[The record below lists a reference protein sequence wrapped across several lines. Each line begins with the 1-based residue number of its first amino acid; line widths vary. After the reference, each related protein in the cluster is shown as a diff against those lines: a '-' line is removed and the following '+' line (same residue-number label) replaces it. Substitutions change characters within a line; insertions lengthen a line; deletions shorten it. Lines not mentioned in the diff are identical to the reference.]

1 LAAIGG
7 YRGQGRSYKTLFLSR
22 NRLMPYSA
30 ALIRKVRAHIG
41 DGGII
46 AYAAES
52 CYGLGCDPRNAR
64 AVRRLLKLKSRPQ
77 SKGLIL
83 IADRYS
89 RLRRYVLP
97 PTAEQSRP
105 LDQTWPGPHTWLMP
119 ASRLTPRWLRGQHES
134 IAVRV
139 TAHPDAAELCRAL
152 GTALVSTSA
161 NYVGMRPLKTYAAC
175 VKAFGQSVLVLPGR
189 VGIRKAPSTIQNL
202 LTGTI
207 IRP

>member
-1 LAAIGG
+1 
-7 YRGQGRSYKTLFLSR
+7 
-22 NRLMPYSA
+22 MPYPP
-30 ALIRKVRAHIG
+30 ALIRKVRAHLKS
-41 DGGII
+41 DGII
-46 AYAAES
+46 AYATES

-64 AVRRLLKLKSRPQ
+64 AVRSLLKLKGRPQ

-97 PTAEQSRP
+97 PTAEQAKQ
-105 LDQTWPGPHTWLMP
+105 LDRAWPGPHTWLMP
-119 ASRLTPRWLRGQHES
+119 ASRRTPRWLRGQHES

-139 TAHPDAAELCRAL
+139 TAHPDAVELCRAL

-161 NYVGMRPLKTYAAC
+161 NRAGLAPLTTCAAC
-175 VKAFGQSVLVLPGR
+175 VKAFGPSILVLPGR
-189 VGIRKAPSTIQNL
+189 VGVRKTPSTIQHL
-202 LTGTI
+202 LTGRI

>member
-1 LAAIGG
+1 
-7 YRGQGRSYKTLFLSR
+7 
-22 NRLMPYSA
+22 MPYSA
-30 ALIRKVRAHIG
+30 ALIRKVRAHLRG
-41 DGGII
+41 DGII
-46 AYAAES
+46 AYATES

-64 AVRRLLKLKSRPQ
+64 AVRHLLQFKGRPQ

-89 RLRRYVLP
+89 RLQRYVLP
-97 PTAEQSRP
+97 PTAEQSKQ

-119 ASRLTPRWLRGQHES
+119 ASRHTPRWLRGRHES

-152 GTALVSTSA
+152 GSALVSTSA
-161 NYVGMRPLKTYAAC
+161 NRAGLKPLRSYAAC
-175 VKAFGQSVLVLPGR
+175 TKAFGQSVLVLPGQI
-189 VGIRKAPSTIQNL
+189 GTRKTPSTIQHL
-202 LTGTI
+202 LTGRI

>member
-1 LAAIGG
+1 
-7 YRGQGRSYKTLFLSR
+7 
-22 NRLMPYSA
+22 MPYSA
-30 ALIRKVRAHIG
+30 ALIRKVRAHLRS
-41 DGGII
+41 DGII
-46 AYAAES
+46 AYATES

-64 AVRRLLKLKSRPQ
+64 AVCHLLQLKGRPQ

-89 RLRRYVLP
+89 RLRRYVQP
-97 PTAEQSRP
+97 PTAGQSKQ

-119 ASRLTPRWLRGQHES
+119 ASRHTPRRLRGRHES

-161 NYVGMRPLKTYAAC
+161 NRAGLKPLKTRAAC
-175 VKAFGQSVLVLPGR
+175 IKAFGPRVLVLPGR
-189 VGIRKAPSTIQNL
+189 VGARKTPSTIQHL
-202 LTGTI
+202 LTGRI

>member
-1 LAAIGG
+1 
-7 YRGQGRSYKTLFLSR
+7 
-22 NRLMPYSA
+22 MPYPA
-30 ALIRKVRAHIG
+30 ALIRRVRAHLG
-41 DGGII
+41 GGGII
-46 AYAAES
+46 AYATES

-64 AVRRLLKLKSRPQ
+64 AVRRLLRLKGRPQ

-97 PTAEQSRP
+97 PTAAQSRQ
-105 LDQTWPGPHTWLMP
+105 LDRTWPGPHTWLMP
-119 ASRLTPRWLRGQHES
+119 ASRHTPRWLRGRHES

-139 TAHPDAAELCRAL
+139 TAHPDAAGLCRAL
-152 GTALVSTSA
+152 GSALVSTSA
-161 NYVGMRPLKTYAAC
+161 NRAGLKPLKTYAAC

-189 VGIRKAPSTIQNL
+189 VGARKTPSTIQHL
-202 LTGTI
+202 ISGKI